1 MKHFVWTAP
10 LALLTVLSLAG
21 CGSAAGHST
30 NKNRTLNVTL
40 ASEPATAD
48 PNKDTDTNSASVI
61 YQTMEGLYTYNK
73 ANNIVAGVATKVVT
87 PTNHGKTYTFTLKKN
102 AKWANGQ
109 RVTAQDFVTSL
120 QRMADPKTKAQYASV
135 LSAFKN
141 YAAVQKGTLPAS
153 KLGVKALSTT
163 KLQFQLSKA
172 VPYFNDLVAS
182 KYYPLNTAAVKKYG
196 QKYGTSAAKS
206 VGNGPYKLVGW
217 TGSNATWHYVKNSH
231 YWNAKE
237 VQIKRVKVAVT
248 KDVNTAANL
257 FKSDKVQETTVT
269 GEYVRANSN
278 DASLHTHLTGR
289 LNYLY
294 VNSRKTATNS
304 ENLRQA
310 ISAVIDR
317 QQLTNKVL
325 QDGSKPA
332 LSAVPQGDQAN
343 PKTGQDMAK
352 EVGNLLP
359 HNVAQAKTYWAKYL
373 KETGKTKVTLNL
385 LTDDTDDDKKVGT
398 YLQSEMEKNL
408 KGLTVTTTA
417 IPHAQHVARDFAG
430 TFELNLTGWS
440 TNWLDASDYLNL
452 AAKGN
457 TVNFTNWNDSTY
469 NQLLATADGQTGL
482 ARYKSLMKADKY
494 LMSVKGYLPLY
505 QPSEAKLISSKV
517 GGLHYSLLN
526 EAQYQYAYWK

>member
-1 MKHFVWTAP
+1 MKHFVWVAP
-10 LALLTVLSLAG
+10 VSLLLLVTLSG
-21 CGSAAGHST
+21 CGHSAAGHT

-61 YQTMEGLYTYNK
+61 YQTMEGLYTYNR
-73 ANNIVAGVATKVVT
+73 ANKIVPGVATKVVK
-87 PTNHGKTYTFTLKKN
+87 PTNGGKTYTFTLKKN

-109 RVTAQDFVTSL
+109 AVTAQDFVTAL
-120 QRMADPKTKAQYASV
+120 QRMADPKTKAQYASI

-141 YAAVQKGTLPAS
+141 FAAVQKGSLPAS
-153 KLGVKALSTT
+153 KLGVKALSKT
-163 KLQFQLSKA
+163 KLQFQLSQA

-196 QKYGTSAAKS
+196 QKYGTSAAKT
-206 VGNGPYKLVGW
+206 VANGPYKLVGW
-217 TGSNATWHYVKNSH
+217 TGSNSTWHYVKNPH
-231 YWNAKE
+231 YWNAKQ
-237 VQIKRVKVAVT
+237 VKISRVKVAVT

-269 GEYVRANSN
+269 GEYVRANRN
-278 DASLHTHLTGR
+278 NKNLHTHLTGR

-294 VNSRKTATNS
+294 VNSKKAATKS
-304 ENLRQA
+304 QNLRQA
-310 ISAVIDR
+310 LSAVIDR
-317 QQLTNKVL
+317 QQLTQQVL
-325 QDGSKPA
+325 QDGSKAA
-332 LSAVPQGDQAN
+332 LSAVPRGDQAN
-343 PKTGQDMAK
+343 PKTGQDMAT

-359 HNVAQAKTYWAKYL
+359 HNVAKAKAYWAKYL
-373 KETGKTKVTLNL
+373 KETGKTSVTLNL

-398 YLQSEMEKNL
+398 YLQSVMEKHL
-408 KGLTVTTTA
+408 KGLTITTTA

-440 TNWLDASDYLNL
+440 SNWLDASDYLNL

-457 TVNFTNWNDSTY
+457 SVNFTNWQDAHY
-469 NQLLATADGQTGL
+469 NRLLATANQQTGL
-482 ARYKSLMKADKY
+482 TRYNTLMQADKY
-494 LMSVKGYLPLY
+494 LMQVKGYLPLY
-505 QPSEAKLISSKV
+505 QPSEAKLISSQV